1 MRPQLLYR
9 VYVTCLSRARAILTV
24 THVPPRSLPRFPLSL
39 PLFVSCR
46 DKERKRKEEGGTKEE
61 RSREIKEERWYAF
74 ARAFNVSALVVKEE
88 HLLPVHRPEDE
99 AQEVEGW
106 SRPGR
111 GVRARVVERQIVR
124 HLTHLIP
131 YLSPSPVTTLIHPF
145 FRHAFLQPDPLTL
158 HTPPTLSSCLPPG
171 PPLHRR
177 RPPRLFPLF
186 LVASRPTSS
195 PPARSL
201 FSRRTPAMPPRL
213 ESFRLPTPYKRSCC
227 PFITT
232 TLPRLPRPKDQPSS
246 LTSIPRFSL
255 SSFAFSTVSSLLSVF
270 YHLRRRAR
278 RSVYTSSFLRFCSR
292 ALPRS
297 LLTL

>member
-1 MRPQLLYR
+1 M
-9 VYVTCLSRARAILTV
+9 
-24 THVPPRSLPRFPLSL
+24 
-39 PLFVSCR
+39 
-46 DKERKRKEEGGTKEE
+46 EEE

-74 ARAFNVSALVVKEE
+74 ARAFNVSALVAKEE

-99 AQEVEGW
+99 AQEVGEGW

-158 HTPPTLSSCLPPG
+158 HTPPTLPSCLPPG

-177 RPPRLFPLF
+177 RPPRLFPPS
-186 LVASRPTSS
+186 LVASRPTSL
-195 PPARSL
+195 PLARSL
-201 FSRRTPAMPPRL
+201 FSRRRTPAMPPRL

-232 TLPRLPRPKDQPSS
+232 TLPRLPRPKDQTVFSHFHPALLPFILRVFHRFIPPFCLLSP
-246 LTSIPRFSL
+246 LTSC
-255 SSFAFSTVSSLLSVF
+255 TSVGV
-270 YHLRRRAR
+270 HIL
-278 RSVYTSSFLRFCSR
+278 VSSFLFSS
-292 ALPRS
+292 AAAILINA
-297 LLTL
+297 LTLPLHNYACPLRFPTREARITRLVEFTENYSY